1 MKKPN
6 FKYDS
11 SGYNPLIPDEVA
23 STIAGLL
30 GVRKSDITLDAR
42 FVEDLCADS
51 LDVVEL
57 AMEFEAEYDIDLS
70 DSDLEHCYT
79 VKDLVELINEKKNQ
93 PRGYQRYKKDRGIWK

>member
-11 SGYNPLIPDEVA
+11 SGYKPLIPDEVV
-23 STIAGLL
+23 SIISGHL
-30 GVRKSDITLDAR
+30 GVRKSDVTLDAR
-42 FVEDLCADS
+42 FVEDLGADS

-57 AMEFEAEYDIDLS
+57 AMEFEAEYGVYLP

-79 VKDLVELINEKKNQ
+79 VRDLVELINEKTKQ
-93 PRGYQRYKKDRGIWK
+93 SKGYQRYKKDRGIWK